1 MNPFEANAFPL
12 DPGIRLLEASAGTGK
27 TFALA
32 HLVLRLV
39 AERGWALR
47 EVLVVTFTEA
57 AVAELRDRIAR
68 RLQQALTLLEAST
81 PTAALDPGAGF
92 DPTLIRWLAGWSAAH
107 PPQQT
112 ALLRGRLLLAL
123 EDLDASDITTIHG
136 FCARTLQRQALEA
149 GRPAELRV
157 ESQND
162 GLVDQV
168 VHDYWQQQLLA
179 LPVALL
185 AGLQAARLTPE
196 LLVSLLASLDGDPAL
211 ALDPLP
217 PELPVDEPLSQALP
231 SMISARWRIFLDR
244 WQAQGAA
251 LEAEFC
257 AAAASWKQ
265 AAATGGK
272 VSTTPYA
279 ARPRKN
285 RVAELDAWIAE
296 QPADGCYEAVRAQDL
311 LSSYFHPAPFAK
323 LARRHEVD
331 QRAGER
337 LPQESL
343 LRVIAALV
351 DGPAEAVLLHACHWG
366 RAELARRRER
376 RGVISFSGLLEQLDP
391 GLDGAIPSPLLEAV
405 GQRYRAV
412 LVDEFQDTDPIQWR
426 ILRCAFGQGQ
436 HALVLV
442 GDPKQAIYRFRG
454 GDLATYRR
462 AGQAAGDRFDLLENR
477 RSTEALVQASNVL
490 MASGLRRSD
499 LPVPPVQARASRS
512 GPEGPPIDLLWLG
525 PEDPAAAALPSRSEL
540 EARLPDWI
548 AAYLV
553 QMLGEGLRLVGPEGE
568 RPLEPQDCCLLVSSH
583 RQAEQLRQ
591 ALERLGLASRL
602 VSRADVFATPG
613 ATALQRFLDALA
625 DPGDLN
631 RLRLLAAS
639 PLQGW
644 SAATIA
650 GTGSA
655 GWSALAG
662 RLEALARQLH
672 RRGLLGLL
680 GEWLAADTLA
690 SLAWGGRLLADLQQ
704 VAELVQERIHA
715 EQLDAAAAADW
726 LRRLR
731 LAEERLVP
739 EEHQAH
745 SDRRDGAVAVVTI
758 HRSKGLEFPVVIC
771 PYLWQSAG
779 GPGRGP
785 VRIGRRWQPAA
796 ADRPHLDLHLSTAW
810 GQGRRAELQNR
821 LAEEEE
827 RERLAYVA
835 ITRACHRLVLAWG
848 PAAGQQ
854 AAPLLPWL
862 FAGLPLADLEDD
874 HLAALPPAR
883 WRERLAEEIRA
894 RDLPIRLLDPPPAG
908 VGPRP
913 RPAAGAEPLATGPV
927 PSRSLDSRWGRSS
940 YSSWTHSSHAPLDPL
955 ALDLGRDTA
964 DPALPQDIASGSTA
978 EPALPQPIASVA
990 AAAVVPPDA
999 PWLVTSSRGA
1009 EPGSSDLSWPEQ
1021 GPLGAFPRGATAGDC
1036 LHRILERVELS
1047 DSLLLG
1053 EAPVLVQR
1061 ELRRAGFDQEPIEP
1075 LLEGLEQMRTTPF
1088 GAALGGLRVAD
1099 LAPGRRLHE
1108 MAFDLTLA
1116 DVRAADLAAAFAAHP
1131 GGLFGAEYAA
1141 SLARLPIDSRGFLT
1155 GSIDLVFRADA
1166 TPSGGD
1172 GRWWVLDWKSNWLG
1186 RRDGD
1191 GRPLACGPRHYD
1203 QASMAQLMAAS
1214 HYPLQAHLYL
1224 VALHRYLVWRLP
1236 GYAPERDLGG
1246 YAYVFVRGTPGPL
1259 GLASRPERVPGM
1271 VVERPPLGRILA
1283 LDRALAGG
1291 GFPAAGLDP
1300 ALLAAPYE
1308 SDRPVAGTHP
1318 AEPADSAAPF
1328 ASTAPLSAG
1337 VPSATPEAAA
1347 FSDPSAVAD
1356 PLPASRLPSDPR
1368 PIDPLST
1375 DRPSRSRGGSR
1386 RGRQPG
1392 GGR

>member
-47 EVLVVTFTEA
+47 ELLVVTFTEA

-68 RLQQALTLLEAST
+68 RLQQALTLLEASALGGEVGAGANG
-81 PTAALDPGAGF
+81 TAAAPIAPIATPDPGAGF
-92 DPTLIRWLAGWSAAH
+92 DPTLISWLAGWSGTQPAH
-107 PPQQT
+107 QVT
-112 ALLRGRLLLAL
+112 LLRGRLLLAL

-157 ESQND
+157 ESQSD

-196 LLVSLLASLDGDPAL
+196 LLVSLLTSLDGDPAL

-217 PELPVDEPLSQALP
+217 PELPVEELLPQALP
-231 SMISARWRIFLDR
+231 AMVSARWRVFLER

-251 LEAEFC
+251 LEADFC
-257 AAAASWKQ
+257 TAAASWKQ
-265 AAATGGK
+265 AATTPAK
-272 VSTTPYA
+272 VTTTPYA
-279 ARPRKN
+279 VRPRKD

-296 QPADGCYEAVRAQDL
+296 QPADGCYEAVRAQEL
-311 LSSYFHPAPFAK
+311 LSTYFHPAPFAK
-323 LARRHEVD
+323 LARRFEAD

-337 LPQESL
+337 LPQEPL
-343 LRVIAALV
+343 LRAIAALV

-426 ILRCAFGQGQ
+426 ILRRAFGQGQ

-462 AGQAAGDRFDLLENR
+462 AGQAAGECFDLLENR
-477 RSTEALVQASNVL
+477 RSTEALVQACNAL
-490 MASGLRRSD
+490 MAPGLLRSG

-512 GPEGPPIDLLWLG
+512 GPEGLPIDLLWLG
-525 PEDPAAAALPSRSEL
+525 PKDPAAAALPSRSEL
-540 EARLPDWI
+540 EARLPEWI
-548 AAYLV
+548 AAYVV
-553 QMLGEGLRLVGPEGE
+553 QLLGEGLQLVGAEGD
-568 RPLEPQDCCLLVSSH
+568 RPLEPQDCCLLVSNH

-591 ALERLGLASRL
+591 ALERLGIASRL
-602 VSRADVFATPG
+602 VSRADVFATAG

-625 DPGDLN
+625 DPADLN

-662 RLEALARQLH
+662 RLEALARQLR

-779 GPGRGP
+779 GAGRGP
-785 VRIGRRWQPAA
+785 VRIGRRWQPEAA
-796 ADRPHLDLHLSTAW
+796 ARPHLDLHLSTAW
-810 GQGRRAELQNR
+810 GQGRQAERQNR

-862 FAGLPLADLEDD
+862 FAGEPLADLEDD

-883 WRERLAEEIRA
+883 WRERLADQIRG
-894 RDLPIRLLDPPPAG
+894 RDLPIRLLDPPPPGAG
-908 VGPRP
+908 PLP
-913 RPAAGAEPLATGPV
+913 RPAPGGEPLATGPV
-927 PSRSLDSRWGRSS
+927 PGRSLDSRWGRSS
-940 YSSWTHSSHAPLDPL
+940 YSSWTHSSHGPLDPV
-955 ALDLGRDTA
+955 ALDIGRDTA
-964 DPALPQDIASGSTA
+964 DPTLPQEITTG
-978 EPALPQPIASVA
+978 A
-990 AAAVVPPDA
+990 AALPPDA
-999 PWLVTSSRGA
+999 ARLAPVSSRGP
-1009 EPGSSDLSWPEQ
+1009 EPGLPGPSWLEQ
-1021 GPLGAFPRGATAGDC
+1021 GPLGSFPRGAAAGDC

-1047 DSLLLG
+1047 ENLLLG
-1053 EAPVLVQR
+1053 ETPALVQR

-1075 LLEGLEQMRTTPF
+1075 LLDGLERMRTTPF

-1099 LAPGRRLHE
+1099 LPRGRRLHE
-1108 MAFDLTLA
+1108 MTFGLTLA

-1131 GGLFGAEYAA
+1131 GGLFGADYAA

-1191 GRPLACGPRHYD
+1191 GRPLACGPLHYD
-1203 QASMAQLMAAS
+1203 RAAMAQLMAAS

-1224 VALHRYLVWRLP
+1224 VALHRYLGWRLP

-1246 YAYVFVRGTPGPL
+1246 YAYVFVRGTPGPQ
-1259 GLASRPERVPGM
+1259 GLAERPELVPGM

-1291 GFPAAGLDP
+1291 APAAGQD
-1300 ALLAAPYE
+1300 AAVLAAP
-1308 SDRPVAGTHP
+1308 S
-1318 AEPADSAAPF
+1318 EPGGPTASAAPI
-1328 ASTAPLSAG
+1328 SSGL
-1337 VPSATPEAAA
+1337 PSAPPEAAA
-1347 FSDPSAVAD
+1347 FSDPSASAD
-1356 PLPASRLPSDPR
+1356 PLP
-1368 PIDPLST
+1368 T
-1375 DRPSRSRGGSR
+1375 DRPSRSGRGSR
-1386 RGRQPG
+1386 RGPKPG